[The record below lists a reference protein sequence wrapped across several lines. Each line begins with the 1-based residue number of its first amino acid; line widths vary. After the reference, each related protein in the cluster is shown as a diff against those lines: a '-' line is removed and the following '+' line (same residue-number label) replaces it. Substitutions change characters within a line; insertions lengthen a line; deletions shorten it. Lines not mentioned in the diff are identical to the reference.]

1 MVEFDKAKLDKKLIQ
16 RILRFLENTDEDE
29 KHFAFELVNNE
40 IKEHIK
46 LLEKRRQ
53 FETWLNNKELKKKA
67 KQIRKE
73 DFQKPVF
80 SIMDVDIDSI
90 IDGDS
95 YYLSAKLAGP
105 IQIYAE
111 SIIKKKIKKF
121 VNISRLIFL
130 RVIKNKNSDN
140 EEVLV
145 DLGHEHLGQENTL
158 MESQKIN

>member
-1 MVEFDKAKLDKKLIQ
+1 MVKFSKEKLDKKLIQ
-16 RILRFLENTDEDE
+16 RVLRFLENTDEDE
-29 KHFAFELVNNE
+29 KHFAFELVDNE
-40 IKEHIK
+40 IKEHVK
-46 LLEKRRQ
+46 LLEKREQ
-53 FETWLNNKELKKKA
+53 FVIWLSSKELKKKA
-67 KQIRKE
+67 KDIRKK
-73 DFQKPVF
+73 DFKKPVF
-80 SIMDVDIDSI
+80 SIMDIDIDSFI
-90 IDGDS
+90 GDDH

-140 EEVLV
+140 EEILI